1 MPGSFLPVDFA
12 GHVQLPW
19 SSPRRRGLGQK
30 AFASALP
37 WTVDVR
43 SWNIFRLRGGIF
55 SRCRVVGLFSIMQIQ
70 ETSDGTSFMV
80 RIHPRAKKNAIA
92 GELGNGLK
100 VSVTAPPVDGQAN
113 RACIEFS
120 ANLLKVARSSV
131 TIASGQTNRN
141 KIVHV
146 AGISAEEVRRRL
158 SI

>member
-1 MPGSFLPVDFA
+1 ML
-12 GHVQLPW
+12 
-19 SSPRRRGLGQK
+19 
-30 AFASALP
+30 ASAEAFLA
-37 WTVDVR
+37 
-43 SWNIFRLRGGIF
+43 
-55 SRCRVVGLFSIMQIQ
+55 VVALSEKLCSIMQIQ

-92 GELGNGLK
+92 GELGNALK

-146 AGISAEEVRRRL
+146 GISAEEVRRRL